1 MKIFESYKFIGSL
14 QRRLDE
20 FVKNGFVSEKD
31 CCFIRGGFWFRY
43 RVGAIIIEDGCVL
56 MAKND
61 VDDYYYSIGGVV
73 HMGETSKQ
81 AVLREV
87 REETGISYESAGIC

>member
-1 MKIFESYKFIGSL
+1 
-14 QRRLDE
+14 
-20 FVKNGFVSEKD
+20 
-31 CCFIRGGFWFRY
+31 
-43 RVGAIIIEDGCVL
+43 

-87 REETGISYESAGIC
+87 REETGISYEIDRLAIVNESMFHGDGSLSGKECHVVEF